1 MMEKTSALAVVPK
14 ARAIFSRRLS
24 RGEYLELMRR
34 RTVTELASYLKTHPY
49 FKDSLKLM
57 PTKDLHRA
65 QLESMLTHD
74 IFIKYHSLLRYDFS
88 KDSFS
93 KYILTE
99 AETTQILEALRL
111 IAVGQHEDYIT
122 KMPAY
127 LQSKLSFDLMRLAKA
142 NTFKEVMEVLQH
154 TPYYKV
160 LMPIYHE
167 DEHLTNLPALE
178 CAMLTYY
185 YQTVLQLI
193 HKTFKGRE
201 QEEVSQLFLQEAE
214 LYNLSLI
221 FRVKTFF
228 PNEYTPEALYALLLP
243 ISYKISARK
252 LKELTSAANT
262 TALDSMFRN
271 LGLPR
276 YFSQLQNGH
285 TAPTEFN
292 PLYGQAISLLHFTT
306 SPAAALAAF
315 MCFAK
320 QERNNIINVIEGVR
334 YGLAPE
340 EIERLLHI

>member
-1 MMEKTSALAVVPK
+1 M
-14 ARAIFSRRLS
+14 
-24 RGEYLELMRR
+24 
-34 RTVTELASYLKTHPY
+34 H
-49 FKDSLKLM
+49 
-57 PTKDLHRA
+57 
-65 QLESMLTHD
+65 
-74 IFIKYHSLLRYDFS
+74 
-88 KDSFS
+88 
-93 KYILTE
+93 
-99 AETTQILEALRL
+99 
-111 IAVGQHEDYIT
+111 
-122 KMPAY
+122 
-127 LQSKLSFDLMRLAKA
+127 
-142 NTFKEVMEVLQH
+142 
-154 TPYYKV
+154 
-160 LMPIYHE
+160 
-167 DEHLTNLPALE
+167 
-178 CAMLTYY
+178 
-185 YQTVLQLI
+185 
-193 HKTFKGRE
+193 
-201 QEEVSQLFLQEAE
+201 QE
-214 LYNLSLI
+214 
-221 FRVKTFF
+221 
-228 PNEYTPEALYALLLP
+228 LYALLLP